1 MAVVDA
7 EFVLR
12 QQLEAIRRELGLL
25 TDVRAAIAPCIRPPL
40 YEVDI
45 AAAIV
50 GQLRE
55 AVASEDSAGMHETF
69 TRAKAARDEFAAIL
83 AERGQGKQG

>member
-1 MAVVDA
+1 MWRD
-7 EFVLR
+7 
-12 QQLEAIRRELGLL
+12 I
-25 TDVRAAIAPCIRPPL
+25 AIANRTAL
-40 YEVDI
+40 LD
-45 AAAIV
+45 AIDLFSEHL

-83 AERGQGKQG
+83 AQRGQGEQG